1 MDKKNQQK
9 TTKLAPQPPH
19 KAHPAPGVSQ
29 QEYDALREKY
39 VRAYADMENIKKHTQ
54 AEIVRRSQA
63 AVGAFALDLLT
74 VADNL
79 ERALAQEVPAE
90 LAQNDYMKN
99 LRAGLELTHKAL
111 MSALAKQNI
120 RPIESMG
127 KVFDPA
133 CEKVIQQVKDDKQ
146 PEGTVVQVWQK
157 GYMSGEN
164 HVLREAM
171 VVVTQK

>member
-19 KAHPAPGVSQ
+19 KAPTVSK
-29 QEYDALREKY
+29 QEYDALHEKY

-54 AEIVRRSQA
+54 TEIVRRSQA
-63 AVGAFALDLLT
+63 AVGDFALDLLT

-79 ERALAQEVPAE
+79 ERALAQEVPEE
-90 LAQNDYMKN
+90 LAKNDYMKN
-99 LRAGLELTHKAL
+99 LREGLELTHKAL

-133 CEKVIQQVKDDKQ
+133 CEKVIQQVKDDKK

>member
-19 KAHPAPGVSQ
+19 KVHNAPVVSK
-29 QEYDALREKY
+29 QEYDDLREKY
-39 VRAYADMENIKKHTQ
+39 VRVYADMENIKKHTQ
-54 AEIVRRSQA
+54 TEIVQRSQA
-63 AVGAFALDLLT
+63 AVGAFAMDLLT

-79 ERALAQEVPAE
+79 ERALAQEVPPE
-90 LAQNDYMKN
+90 LAQNEYMKN
-99 LRAGLELTHKAL
+99 LRTGLELTHKTL

-133 CEKVIQQVKDDKQ
+133 YEKVIQQVKDDKK
-146 PEGTVVQVWQK
+146 PEGTVVQVLQK

-164 HVLREAM
+164 RVLREAM

>member
-19 KAHPAPGVSQ
+19 KVHTAPVVSQ
-29 QEYDALREKY
+29 QEYDSLRDKY
-39 VRAYADMENIKKHTQ
+39 VRTYADMENIKKRMQT
-54 AEIVRRSQA
+54 EIVQRSQA
-63 AVGAFALDLLT
+63 AVGTFAIDLLT

-79 ERALAQEVPAE
+79 ERALAQEVPTDLAE
-90 LAQNDYMKN
+90 NTYLKS
-99 LRAGLELTHKAL
+99 LREGLELTHKAL
-111 MSALAKQNI
+111 MGALAKQNI

-127 KVFDPA
+127 KVFDPT
-133 CEKVIQQVKDDKQ
+133 CEKVIQQVKDEEK

-157 GYMSGEN
+157 GYMLGEN
-164 HVLREAM
+164 RVLREAM